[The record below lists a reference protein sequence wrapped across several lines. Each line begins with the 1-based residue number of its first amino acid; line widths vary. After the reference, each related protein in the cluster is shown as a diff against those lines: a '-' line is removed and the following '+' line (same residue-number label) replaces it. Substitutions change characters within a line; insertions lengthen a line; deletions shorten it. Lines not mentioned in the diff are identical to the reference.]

1 MAWEHQALQKEQ
13 MQNISKMYMI
23 NNWLIFSVA
32 DLNALHVSQI
42 RCEWMNEHKAALE
55 QNREYSN
62 FTYTTSWLTLFMHRA
77 GCINIIWWN
86 DIGGC
91 FIYTPSGRIA
101 LLMQTVL
108 MGKSQC
114 PSWWKQGKG
123 TIKRGTMS
131 DNNSV
136 GTSNP
141 SFQAP
146 DVWIPTK
153 SSVYVWQT
161 SVCRHTT
168 VTIMLLITLILCWDL
183 SGLPWNYRQQPLK
196 LLTFPLSF
204 LSRFF
209 PHLNQFSLS
218 LSKYYIRYNPWVKYQ
233 YQEKKMCARLPE
245 M

>member
-1 MAWEHQALQKEQ
+1 M
-13 MQNISKMYMI
+13 
-23 NNWLIFSVA
+23 
-32 DLNALHVSQI
+32 
-42 RCEWMNEHKAALE
+42 WMNERTQSCTGTKQRIFKLHIH
-55 QNREYSN
+55 N
-62 FTYTTSWLTLFMHRA
+62 FLVDPFHAQSWLQQHNMMKWYR
-77 GCINIIWWN
+77 
-86 DIGGC
+86 GGC

-183 SGLPWNYRQQPLK
+183 RSGPFRFTLELQATTSKTLNIPIK
-196 LLTFPLSF
+196 FPLEVFSTF
-204 LSRFF
+204 KPIF
-209 PHLNQFSLS
+209 PFSIKILHKIQSLS
-218 LSKYYIRYNPWVKYQ
+218 EISIPR
-233 YQEKKMCARLPE
+233 KKMCARLPE

>member
-161 SVCRHTT
+161 SVCRDTT

-183 SGLPWNYRQQPLK
+183 RSGPFRFTLELQATTSKTLNIPIK
-196 LLTFPLSF
+196 FPL
-204 LSRFF
+204 
-209 PHLNQFSLS
+209 
-218 LSKYYIRYNPWVKYQ
+218 
-233 YQEKKMCARLPE
+233 
-245 M
+245 